1 MPKGMFCMDKVVIK
15 KEQSDTIAADIWI
28 VEFLVL

>member
-1 MPKGMFCMDKVVIK
+1 MDKVVIK

-28 VEFLVL
+28 VEFLEL